1 MKDQLLE
8 LMEALVYQR
17 NNLVLVLLKWT
28 QNFTYDCIIELII
41 GICLLVKKKLL
52 SLKPTIKLLTFQF
65 DFVSNAYLMY
75 LVLEV
80 SLNGNVHD
88 FLVDHNSIGK
98 PEI

>member
-1 MKDQLLE
+1 M
-8 LMEALVYQR
+8 
-17 NNLVLVLLKWT
+17 
-28 QNFTYDCIIELII
+28 
-41 GICLLVKKKLL
+41 KKKLL